1 MPRIRTIVPEFWEDE
16 RFSNVSLPAC
26 LLYIGMKN
34 FADDSGVILANET
47 IIKSK
52 VFPAREDIRKQQV
65 SGWLQELIENSIL
78 VPFTFENKSYYVM
91 DFSSER
97 IDKPQKS
104 KIPAEVIEN
113 VLSGKNRSNP
123 GTFENIP
130 EQSGTIENPP
140 AGKESKG
147 EDWKGEEG
155 YTRVGTRNPD
165 PEPEKPKNEN
175 FEKFKQWI
183 AANAPSVAK
192 LKEPFTEEQFERI
205 KRDFPLQL
213 IQDTLVSMH
222 NYREL
227 LKKYVSANLTFRKWA
242 KRDLKKCSMNQEQA
256 IQLISEIDQTTGV
269 LPPELM
275 PKTRESSV
283 SVWGVLPMPYYNS
296 LRPKTVN
303 DVFDSPSCSIAVM
316 NKEFGETHLR
326 GFMVKVLNDLVDFF
340 NVGKSIGAVQV
351 AQTVDLIIDEYYFFK
366 PDDFKLCFNR
376 AKKGLYGKVYDRI
389 DGAVILEWLGRYE
402 KERGSIAMDD
412 SINNSKSWDIP
423 ESDRTSK
430 TLEQAYH
437 EFRKYDFERK
447 YKV

>member
-1 MPRIRTIVPEFWEDE
+1 MKDIAGFYERMEKFFGMKITDGNIVICPLESITQFYQEGKAMHHCVYKLGYYNRPDRLILSAKDTGGKRIETIEVNLKTLNIVQSRGRFANGVSEISRPDSKTGEEEYEPDSSENDSVKMPRIRTIVPEFWEDE

-147 EDWKGEEG
+147 EDG
-155 YTRVGTRNPD
+155 
-165 PEPEKPKNEN
+165 
-175 FEKFKQWI
+175 
-183 AANAPSVAK
+183 
-192 LKEPFTEEQFERI
+192 
-205 KRDFPLQL
+205 
-213 IQDTLVSMH
+213 
-222 NYREL
+222 
-227 LKKYVSANLTFRKWA
+227 
-242 KRDLKKCSMNQEQA
+242 
-256 IQLISEIDQTTGV
+256 
-269 LPPELM
+269 
-275 PKTRESSV
+275 
-283 SVWGVLPMPYYNS
+283 
-296 LRPKTVN
+296 
-303 DVFDSPSCSIAVM
+303 
-316 NKEFGETHLR
+316 
-326 GFMVKVLNDLVDFF
+326 
-340 NVGKSIGAVQV
+340 
-351 AQTVDLIIDEYYFFK
+351 
-366 PDDFKLCFNR
+366 
-376 AKKGLYGKVYDRI
+376 
-389 DGAVILEWLGRYE
+389 
-402 KERGSIAMDD
+402 KERRVIRA
-412 SINNSKSWDIP
+412 
-423 ESDRTSK
+423 
-430 TLEQAYH
+430 
-437 EFRKYDFERK
+437 
-447 YKV
+447 

>member
-155 YTRVGTRNPD
+155 YTRIGTRNPD

-227 LKKYVSANLTFRKWA
+227 LKKYVSDLEKMQYESGTNNTTHIGNRSNNRRTSSGTDAEN
-242 KRDLKKCSMNQEQA
+242 KRIE
-256 IQLISEIDQTTGV
+256 
-269 LPPELM
+269 
-275 PKTRESSV
+275 RE
-283 SVWGVLPMPYYNS
+283 
-296 LRPKTVN
+296 R
-303 DVFDSPSCSIAVM
+303 
-316 NKEFGETHLR
+316 
-326 GFMVKVLNDLVDFF
+326 
-340 NVGKSIGAVQV
+340 
-351 AQTVDLIIDEYYFFK
+351 
-366 PDDFKLCFNR
+366 
-376 AKKGLYGKVYDRI
+376 
-389 DGAVILEWLGRYE
+389 LGRLADAILQQ
-402 KERGSIAMDD
+402 SAAQ
-412 SINNSKSWDIP
+412 NSK
-423 ESDRTSK
+423 
-430 TLEQAYH
+430 
-437 EFRKYDFERK
+437 
-447 YKV
+447 